1 MQLSLNKNRLASVG
15 SNFCDHTKL
24 GFKDAAALE
33 KAHKAVDLKYLRQTN
48 RTAVRILRDA
58 VFDHPTKET
67 AVRTK
72 LHSILQN
79 NEASNI
85 LRGAV
90 DDDDYKWIA
99 EPWRIPAVQIW
110 GKICSYATSARA

>member
-1 MQLSLNKNRLASVG
+1 MTGTSRQTCSCPSTRTALASMG

-48 RTAVRILRDA
+48 RMAVRIFHDA
-58 VFDHPTKET
+58 VFEHPTKEM
-67 AVRTK
+67 ASRTK

-79 NEASNI
+79 NEVCFEDSS
-85 LRGAV
+85 R
-90 DDDDYKWIA
+90 
-99 EPWRIPAVQIW
+99 R
-110 GKICSYATSARA
+110 S